1 MNTPPAPATLRTE
14 PLTEDERE
22 VLSDL
27 FKLAQR
33 HDLVVE
39 RAWRAVSDAL
49 INVRGRT
56 ANPLQI
62 EIKLRDWE
70 GELTELH
77 ATIARAALEH
87 GALYG
92 PFDPAERG
100 VLMDLRGDELEAA
113 LKPIFEESGIGH
125 RFFRG
130 REVVAAEEA
139 EDPSGR

>member
-1 MNTPPAPATLRTE
+1 MLVNGPPATLRTE
-14 PLTEDERE
+14 PLTESERD

-27 FKLAQR
+27 LTLAQH
-33 HDLVVE
+33 HDLVVVK
-39 RAWRAVSDAL
+39 AWRAVTDAL

-62 EIKLRDWE
+62 EVKLRDWE
-70 GELTELH
+70 GEITDLH

-92 PFDPAERG
+92 QFEAGAHG
-100 VLMDLRGDELEAA
+100 VLIELQGEELETT

-125 RFFRG
+125 RFFRD
-130 REVVAAEEA
+130 RPVATGEGQRS
-139 EDPSGR
+139 PRS

>member
-1 MNTPPAPATLRTE
+1 MNTPPSPTTLRTE

-27 FKLAQR
+27 FTLAQR
-33 HDLVVE
+33 HDLLVE
-39 RAWRAVSDAL
+39 KAWRALSDAL

-70 GELTELH
+70 GKLTELH

-92 PFDPAERG
+92 PFDPGHRG
-100 VLMDLRGDELEAA
+100 ALIELQGDELETTI
-113 LKPIFEESGIGH
+113 KPIFDESGIGD

-130 REVVAAEEA
+130 REVVAAAEA
-139 EDPSGR
+139 EDRRGV